1 MVRRANTAKLD
12 MMEMMTVMEYAGE
25 TAKEEVEAGRFG
37 MSTLGL
43 EDVIDGNAA
52 SKHEFFVLTLEPL
65 KISFCTEAHTTT
77 ALRIC

>member
-43 EDVIDGNAA
+43 EDVIDGNAV
-52 SKHEFFVLTLEPL
+52 SKQGIFMLTLEPFKKPFFFVL
-65 KISFCTEAHTTT
+65 KPS
-77 ALRIC
+77 LPRP